1 MRNIFDQ
8 YSQPENRVTH
18 ALLSALNEDRK
29 LLTAFLKYF
38 VRQFPPGKSDLL
50 KISEQSYPGAVGS
63 EEIREDTDKAQSI
76 PDAWI
81 TAGEEWCLIIENK
94 VLDDPKVSQLKKH
107 LSTARRLGFAAP
119 NGLLLTIKRPHEKL
133 PDEYQIAEWS
143 SVYTWL
149 QGEMP
154 HSEWAERVAAY
165 LEVMEARM
173 IEKEQLKTGTL
184 TAFSGFRFGE
194 AGAFHYIEGKRV
206 LRLAMDAL
214 RQRTDLPSVIGIDPE
229 LPGKKAIKGR
239 KDDVV
244 WDFLA
249 FAHDANNENFT
260 THPHLTL
267 GITEESVTAM
277 ATLPNNAGAARRH
290 LMKRGER
297 GFRDIVSQTLKNMR
311 PLLLNCP
318 GMEPRL
324 RVWQRHWPK
333 RSAPPLL
340 DAAIDVDLRT
350 HTIKDKG
357 PKFQP
362 EWIDSVFTAFKNKKS
377 NLELQIGAKFPYRT
391 CEAIQKPEAL
401 DFVAETW
408 IACEPYISA
417 LGIKT

>member
-38 VRQFPPGKSDLL
+38 VKQFPPGKSDLL
-50 KISEQSYPGAVGS
+50 KISEQSYPGAFGS
-63 EEIREDTDKAQSI
+63 EEIHEDTDKAQSI

-94 VLDDPKVSQLKKH
+94 VLDDPNVSQLKKH
-107 LSTARRLGFAAP
+107 LSTARRLGFVEP
-119 NGLLLTIKRPHEKL
+119 KGLLLTIKRPHEKL
-133 PDEYQIAEWS
+133 PDEYQIAEWN

-149 QGEMP
+149 QGEMSR
-154 HSEWAERVAAY
+154 SEWAERVAAY

-229 LPGKKAIKGR
+229 LPGKKTIKGQ
-239 KDDVV
+239 KDNVV

-249 FAHDANNENFT
+249 FAHDANNGNFT

-267 GITEESVTAM
+267 GISEESVTAM

-290 LMKRGER
+290 LMKRDER
-297 GFRDIVSQTLKNMR
+297 GFRDMVSQTLENMR
-311 PLLLNCP
+311 PLSKKSP

-324 RVWQRHWPK
+324 CVRQRRWPS
-333 RSAPPLL
+333 RAAPPML

-350 HTIKDKG
+350 QSQESDA

-362 EWIDSVFTAFKNKKS
+362 QWIDSVFTAFKNKKS

>member
-1 MRNIFDQ
+1 
-8 YSQPENRVTH
+8 
-18 ALLSALNEDRK
+18 
-29 LLTAFLKYF
+29 
-38 VRQFPPGKSDLL
+38 
-50 KISEQSYPGAVGS
+50 
-63 EEIREDTDKAQSI
+63 
-76 PDAWI
+76 
-81 TAGEEWCLIIENK
+81 
-94 VLDDPKVSQLKKH
+94 
-107 LSTARRLGFAAP
+107 
-119 NGLLLTIKRPHEKL
+119 
-133 PDEYQIAEWS
+133 
-143 SVYTWL
+143 
-149 QGEMP
+149 
-154 HSEWAERVAAY
+154 
-165 LEVMEARM
+165 
-173 IEKEQLKTGTL
+173 
-184 TAFSGFRFGE
+184 
-194 AGAFHYIEGKRV
+194 
-206 LRLAMDAL
+206 
-214 RQRTDLPSVIGIDPE
+214 
-229 LPGKKAIKGR
+229 
-239 KDDVV
+239 
-244 WDFLA
+244 
-249 FAHDANNENFT
+249 
-260 THPHLTL
+260 
-267 GITEESVTAM
+267 M

-324 RVWQRHWPK
+324 RVWQRHWPN
-333 RSAPPLL
+333 RSTPPLL